1 MKLGRLYLKIYL
13 FFVLI
18 LFITEILIFGLFRVA
33 VSGDDT
39 GRFRQYITAQVFTV
53 KELIENTAADH
64 SGVNIGEIDEL
75 QETMEELGRLYSA
88 KLWIQDED
96 GRVLA
101 SSFEGG
107 VPHLT
112 DEIRRKADGFD
123 IYRRHKHT
131 MPVAL
136 AIPVFLQETEA
147 SLYVYL
153 GVPRFRR
160 VQTIFLAGL
169 LLIGAVTA
177 LLLLPLSR
185 YISKPLERLRLSAL
199 KIADGDLKERA
210 AVKSRD
216 EIGDLVTS
224 FNIMAQRVERMVV
237 GTKQLTLNISHQLR
251 SPLARIRV
259 AWELLSEKMEGREE
273 KNVSRY
279 LGSIREE
286 IEEMDRLIGRILML
300 TKLDMRE
307 APEAKA
313 DIDITKIIGEL
324 EERYMPSIKR
334 KNIVYDKDTP
344 DTGFIVHAEREQLKE
359 AFSNLYENA
368 IKFTPPGG
376 RIRLRVYR
384 EDERPVFSLANS
396 CEPLKEDPERLFEPY
411 YRGSEET
418 VPGTGLGLAITK
430 RIAENSGGSIEAVYA
445 DGEFV
450 IRMVLPGRN

>member
-18 LFITEILIFGLFRVA
+18 FFITMILIFGLFRVA
-33 VSGDDT
+33 VPGDDT
-39 GRFRQYITAQVFTV
+39 RRFRQYITAQVFTV
-53 KELIENTAADH
+53 KVLIEKTVADH
-64 SGVNIGEIDEL
+64 SGVKIGEIDEL
-75 QETMEELGRLYSA
+75 QEIMEELGRLYRA
-88 KLWIQDED
+88 KLWMMDED
-96 GRVLA
+96 GEVLV
-101 SSFEGG
+101 SSYEGP

-112 DEIRRKADGFD
+112 DEMRRKADGFD
-123 IYRRHKHT
+123 VYSRHKHS
-131 MPVAL
+131 MPIAL
-136 AIPVFLQETEA
+136 AIPIFLQKTEA

-153 GVPRFRR
+153 GTPRFRH

-177 LLLLPLSR
+177 LLLLPLAR

-216 EIGDLVTS
+216 EIGDLVNS

-237 GTKQLTLNISHQLR
+237 GTKQLTVNISHQLR

-273 KNVSRY
+273 KNVFRY

-300 TKLDMRE
+300 TKLDTRE
-307 APEAKA
+307 TPEAKS
-313 DIDITKIIGEL
+313 DIDITEILGVL
-324 EERYMPSIKR
+324 EERCMPSIKR
-334 KNIVYDKDTP
+334 KNIVYNKDTP
-344 DTGFIVHAEREQLKE
+344 DTGLIVHAEREQLKE

-384 EDERPVFSLANS
+384 EDKGAVFSLTNS
-396 CEPLKEDPERLFEPY
+396 CEPMKEDPERLFEPY
-411 YRGSEET
+411 YRGSGET

-430 RIAENSGGSIEAVYA
+430 RIVENSGGSIEAVYA

-450 IRMVLPGRN
+450 VSMILPGRN